1 MQLQN
6 ILILLGTIWPVVGFS
21 LAILLGILFSGWLR
35 WVMLLIGPIIFLLP
49 CIIFAKQIAYNGN
62 MLFVALLGVA
72 FIFACVY
79 YPIVGISGVV
89 VILKQNRDDNQQS
102 Q

>member
-6 ILILLGTIWPVVGFS
+6 ILILIGTIWPIVGFS

-35 WVMLLIGPIIFLLP
+35 WVTLMIGPIVLLLP
-49 CIIFAKQIAYNGN
+49 CIIYAEQIAYNGN

-72 FIFACVY
+72 FVFACVY
-79 YPIVGISGVV
+79 YPILGIVGVV
-89 VILKQNRDDNQQS
+89 VLIKLKQSDE
-102 Q
+102 